1 MRQNASLLPLWVC
14 LFLRRRDRELRAL
27 QLEPKYVHSSVLRS
41 LTAAELDVIALPL
54 LDASAKS
61 PVQVASVTVEC
72 ELAVIIHV
80 DLVAFGARPGGK
92 SKLLMLV
99 HVAVQLGLALLVVEY
114 QHFEVKLVGSM
125 SQAYTPGHHR
135 RDLGLQSFEKHKNDK
150 PNKNKK
156 SNTSSLAIVCVNCA
170 WLALSF

>member
-1 MRQNASLLPLWVC
+1 MRQNARMLPPWVC
-14 LFLRRRDRELRAL
+14 PNLRRRDRELRAM

-72 ELAVIIHV
+72 ELAVIKHV
-80 DLVAFGARPGGK
+80 DLVAFGARPGVK

-135 RDLGLQSFEKHKNDK
+135 RDLGLQSFERHNDDL
-150 PNKNKK
+150 PFLFGYCFA
-156 SNTSSLAIVCVNCA
+156 SSLAIVCVNCA
-170 WLALSF
+170 WLSLSF